1 MLICCAEQVACYGP
15 DGAHYVAHRDNQG
28 NTPSDRRCFTLILY
42 LNDPDWDAERDGGAL
57 RAYVGAD
64 LADED
69 GDSAKQVVD
78 ICPKGGTL
86 VMFCSRVLLHEVLPA
101 RRRRWALSVWVEED
115 FPLEHS
121 GENAPHSVLL
131 HEAAAVDTPHRGEGD
146 KSAAVEVAA
155 VENSASFEGNAKKL
169 SAAVKWYGRVL
180 QCTPPHSVEWLVAA
194 RGIRA
199 VARSLGKFSPRHV
212 VPESDSGDVEGT
224 GEPGL
229 LLDEEVVAWLG
240 QQALLGQDLSINTD
254 GDAGKLSEVEARGG
268 GGTAHAGLPECRVPC
283 DSHSAGAGD
292 GPGVE
297 TAEDD
302 SVEEEQLRTQRSPV
316 WSWVASTR
324 LRVFLLVR
332 PVRGALVTVSQHAMV
347 FLTVV
352 GGVTVEAVRNDT
364 AFGAMMALLLLAI
377 PLRRRIA
384 LLMRSFLSVR

>member
-1 MLICCAEQVACYGP
+1 MLICCTEQVASYGP

-57 RAYVGAD
+57 RAYIGAD
-64 LADED
+64 LADEE

-86 VMFCSRVLLHEVLPA
+86 VMFRSRVLLHEVLPA
-101 RRRRWALSVWVEED
+101 HRRRWALSVWIEED
-115 FPLEHS
+115 LPFELDAD
-121 GENAPHSVLL
+121 NAPRSVLL
-131 HEAAAVDTPHRGEGD
+131 HESPADTPPRDEGD
-146 KSAAVEVAA
+146 ESVAVEVAA
-155 VENSASFEGNAKKL
+155 IENSASFEGNAKKL

-229 LLDEEVVAWLG
+229 LLNEEVVAWLG
-240 QQALLGQDLSINTD
+240 QRGLLGNDLSQAD
-254 GDAGKLSEVEARGG
+254 GDEDEVSEVEARGG
-268 GGTAHAGLPECRVPC
+268 GGTV
-283 DSHSAGAGD
+283 HSLRN
-292 GPGVE
+292 GPDVE
-297 TAEDD
+297 TGEDD
-302 SVEEEQLRTQRSPV
+302 SVEKGQLRTQRSSV
-316 WSWVASTR
+316 WLWMASKR
-324 LRVFLLVR
+324 RGVLLLLR
-332 PVRGALVTVSQHAMV
+332 PVRGTVVAVAQHAMV

-352 GGVTVEAVRNDT
+352 GGVTVEAVRSDT
-364 AFGAMMALLLLAI
+364 GFGAMIALLLLAF
-377 PLRRRIA
+377 PLRRR
-384 LLMRSFLSVR
+384 LHYKTMRAAGAC